1 MFSSFMINSW
11 IVATIVAATAGLVG
25 YFVVLRGASFAAHAL
40 PLSAF
45 PGAAAAALLGVNE
58 IAGLVVFAGLG
69 VLGIHGFSRQ
79 GRPEVATALTLVL
92 LLGIGT
98 LLLSL
103 GHDYAQMVDA
113 LLFGQVLGVS
123 RAAIW
128 PIAGLSA
135 LAAGATLML
144 LRPLL
149 LSAVSPELARARA
162 IAPGRMDLMF
172 LLILALAEIV
182 ALPVVGALLVFS
194 LMVGPAS
201 AARNLTDR
209 PWLGLV
215 LSVGLALAI
224 VWLALAL
231 SYQTN
236 WPIGFFVGGFG
247 ALAYALGRAARSPA
261 VWRLRIG

>member
-1 MFSSFMINSW
+1 MLNSW

-25 YFVVLRGASFAAHAL
+25 FFVVIRGASFAAHAL

-58 IAGLVVFAGLG
+58 IAGLVGFAALG
-69 VLGIHGFSRQ
+69 VLGINGFSRR

-92 LLGIGT
+92 LLGVGT
-98 LLLSL
+98 LLLSQSR
-103 GHDYAQMVDA
+103 DDAQLVYG

-123 RAAIW
+123 RAEIV
-128 PIAGLSA
+128 PIAALSA
-135 LAAGATLML
+135 AASLATLML

-149 LSAVSPELARARA
+149 LSAVSPELAQARGV
-162 IAPGRMDLMF
+162 APGRIDIAF
-172 LLILALAEIV
+172 LVIMALAETI

-209 PWLGLV
+209 PWLGLA
-215 LSVGLALAI
+215 LSVGLSVVTAWLAIALA
-224 VWLALAL
+224 
-231 SYQTN
+231 YQTN
-236 WPIGFFVGGFG
+236 WPIGFFVGGLG
-247 ALAYALGRAARSPA
+247 ALAYAVGRAVRGAKS
-261 VWRLRIG
+261 

>member
-1 MFSSFMINSW
+1 MFSSFMIHSW

-58 IAGLVVFAGLG
+58 IAGLVVFGVLG
-69 VLGIHGFSRQ
+69 VLGIHGLSRQ

-92 LLGIGT
+92 LLGLGT

-103 GHDYAQMVDA
+103 GQDYAQMVDA

-123 RAAIW
+123 RAEIV
-128 PIAGLSA
+128 PIAVLSA

-162 IAPGRMDLMF
+162 IAPGRMDLVF

-247 ALAYALGRAARSPA
+247 ALAYALGRAARSVA
-261 VWRLRIG
+261 VGRGRVG